1 MEITLIVA
9 VTSNNGIG
17 FNKIIPWNAP
27 ADMRHFKDYTMGKPV
42 VMGRVT
48 RESLPLGHLP
58 GRDNYVM
65 THARTPGTCR
75 PCILTGNDVIFEFN
89 GVAYFIDTMRENGT
103 PEICVIGGAQ
113 VYELFMPHATKIV
126 MSVIPGEYECDVFF
140 PELNHAEWYAAGGSV
155 VHEWGIIK
163 TFKRAGVT
171 S

>member
-9 VTSNNGIG
+9 VTNNNGIG
-17 FNKIIPWNAP
+17 FNKTIPWNVP

-48 RESLPLGHLP
+48 RDSLPLRYLP
-58 GRDNYVM
+58 GRDNYVVVRDIAVGVWK
-65 THARTPGTCR
+65 TNTTPCTY
-75 PCILTGNDVIFEFN
+75 IN
-89 GVAYFIDTMRENGT
+89 GVEFFIDSMRENGT

-155 VHEWGIIK
+155 EHEWGIIK

>member
-9 VTSNNGIG
+9 VTNNNGIG
-17 FNKIIPWNAP
+17 FNKTIPWNVP
-27 ADMRHFKDYTMGKPV
+27 ADMQHFKDYTMGKPV
-42 VMGRVT
+42 IMGRVT
-48 RESLPLGHLP
+48 RDSLPLGHLP
-58 GRDNYVM
+58 GRDNYVVVRDVPVGVWK
-65 THARTPGTCR
+65 TNTTPCTY
-75 PCILTGNDVIFEFN
+75 IN
-89 GVAYFIDTMRENGT
+89 GVAFFLDSMRENGT

-155 VHEWGIIK
+155 EHEWGIIK

-171 S
+171 P